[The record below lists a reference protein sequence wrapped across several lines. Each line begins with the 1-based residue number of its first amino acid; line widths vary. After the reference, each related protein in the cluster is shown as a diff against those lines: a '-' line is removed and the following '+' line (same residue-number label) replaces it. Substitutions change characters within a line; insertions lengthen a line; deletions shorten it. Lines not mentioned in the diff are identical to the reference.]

1 MYLLFVKILVHA
13 FHGNQDLYL
22 PLILVGMVEDWIL
35 GWSIPGPGELSQSLV
50 YLKQEVSLYLNV
62 MKPVLSFTRKLACPQ
77 YKCLNYLFEKRKTKL
92 LLKVKLER
100 LFCFF

>member
-1 MYLLFVKILVHA
+1 MYLLFVKIFVHA

-22 PLILVGMVEDWIL
+22 PLILVGMLGDQIL

-77 YKCLNYLFEKRKTKL
+77 YKCLNYLFEKNEKQNCCQRISYKD
-92 LLKVKLER
+92 
-100 LFCFF
+100 CFVF